1 MVYPN
6 PSNGAFTVSLNALKS
21 STVQMSLINL
31 LGQEIWNTQHA
42 IQADEQTIQI
52 NANLAPGVYTLRIN
66 NQEELMQHKVII
78 K

>member
-1 MVYPN
+1 
-6 PSNGAFTVSLNALKS
+6 
-21 STVQMSLINL
+21 MSLINL

-42 IQADEQTIQI
+42 IQAGEQTIQI